1 MERGGRF
8 ARNPATTRGPRPL
21 PETVMNVLSQL
32 IVSGIAVGMIYGVI
46 AFSYQL
52 TFATSKTLNFGQ
64 GEALMLGALVGLT
77 TINFLIGQALGTL
90 WAYLLMLPIV
100 FAFGLAQGAVVEWL
114 GVRQAVKAK
123 SEAGWIMA
131 TIALGIIF
139 RNLAENIWGRDALRF
154 PSPLPEAALTIGPV
168 RIQPM
173 EIAIVIGALAI
184 MLAVEIFNRRSIFG
198 KAVVATANDRD
209 AAGLMG
215 IDTRRVITF
224 SYALSS
230 MTAAFAGVLIAP
242 VTLTGATMGAVL
254 GLKAFAV
261 AIIGGLSSGMGVIVG
276 GLILGITETL
286 TGYYISTGYKDVP
299 GLVLLLLVL
308 SLKPSGLFG
317 RATIKKV

>member
-1 MERGGRF
+1 
-8 ARNPATTRGPRPL
+8 
-21 PETVMNVLSQL
+21 MNVLAQL
-32 IVSGIAVGMIYGVI
+32 VISGVVVGMIYGVI
-46 AFSYQL
+46 AFGYQL

-77 TINFLIGQALGTL
+77 TINFLIGQSLGAFT
-90 WAYLLMLPIV
+90 AYLLMLPV
-100 FAFGLAQGAVVEWL
+100 VLAFGLLQGAVVEFL
-114 GVRQAVKAK
+114 GVRQAIRTK

-139 RNLAENIWGRDALRF
+139 KNLAENIWGRDALRF
-154 PSPLPEAALTIGPV
+154 PSPLPEAALSIGPV

-173 EIAIVIGALAI
+173 EIAIVLGAVALMI
-184 MLAVEIFNRRSIFG
+184 AVEIFNRRSIYG

-215 IDTRRVITF
+215 INTRLVITF

-230 MTAAFAGVLIAP
+230 MAAAFAGVLVAP
-242 VTLTGATMGAVL
+242 ITLTGATMGAVL

-261 AIIGGLSSGMGVIVG
+261 AIIGGLSSGVGVVVG
-276 GLILGITETL
+276 GLILGISENL

-308 SLKPSGLFG
+308 TFKPSGLFG
-317 RATIKKV
+317 SAAIKKV

>member
-1 MERGGRF
+1 MQIL
-8 ARNPATTRGPRPL
+8 A
-21 PETVMNVLSQL
+21 QL
-32 IVSGIAVGMIYGVI
+32 IVSGISVGMIYGVI
-46 AFSYQL
+46 AFGYQL

-77 TINFLIGQALGTL
+77 VQHYIGY
-90 WAYLLMLPIV
+90 WAMLPV
-100 FAFGLAQGAVVEWL
+100 VLVFGLFQGAVVERL
-114 GVRQAVKAK
+114 GVRRAVATK

-139 RNLAENIWGRDALRF
+139 KNVAENVWGRDALKF
-154 PSPLPEAALTIGPV
+154 PSPLSETPIDVGGV
-168 RIQPM
+168 RVLPM
-173 EIAIVIGALAI
+173 ELVIVLGAIVL
-184 MLAVEIFNRRSIFG
+184 MLAVELFNRRSIFG
-198 KAVVATANDRD
+198 KAVVATAADRD

-215 IDTRRVITF
+215 INTGLVITF

-230 MTAAFAGVLIAP
+230 MTAALAGVLVAP

-261 AIIGGLSSGMGVIVG
+261 AIIGGLSSGLGVVVG
-276 GLILGITETL
+276 GLILGIVETM
-286 TGYYISTGYKDVP
+286 TGYYISSGYKDVP

-308 SLKPSGLFG
+308 SIKPSGLFG